1 MKLPII
7 PIALLVL
14 LSLLGI
20 FAFQGYW
27 LHDVY
32 RTTQK
37 RADTAIRDAIQ
48 NADHIEV
55 FFRADSLGREYASG
69 GGATQHGSVSFSTSF
84 DKEVEENQIIEKTY
98 SKTDATDSVHFALK
112 VNQHKRSDTTFHRQN
127 RNVFGESGIGL
138 DYHSLT
144 RLGYKL
150 QQSLHTA
157 MDPFT
162 SISLARFDS
171 VMESDLKA
179 SGFPI
184 RHYSKIV
191 VLRNDSVI
199 ASSLP
204 ASVDTTK
211 LKRWRQV
218 YDIEYK
224 NAYIIFT
231 EPTDK
236 AVLHQMVGILI
247 SSFLMMLIIIFS
259 FGYLIRV
266 ILRQRSLDEMKSD
279 FTNNITHE
287 LKTPIAVAYAANDA
301 LLHFK
306 QGEVK
311 EQRDRY
317 LQISMEQLQRLSH
330 LVEQILSMSMERR
343 RTLTLHLEK
352 IVIRELMKPLIEQQ
366 KLKAKKTVEVIYVE
380 EPDGLTVVADRTHL
394 GNIISN
400 LLDNAIKYSGESV
413 TVAICCRTDD
423 QGNIVVS
430 VRDNGIGISADSQ
443 KHIFEKFY
451 RVPTGNK
458 HDSKG
463 YGLGLYYVNT
473 ILTKMNG
480 SIRVESEPG
489 KGSIFIVTLWKKKG

>member
-1 MKLPII
+1 
-7 PIALLVL
+7 
-14 LSLLGI
+14 
-20 FAFQGYW
+20 
-27 LHDVY
+27 
-32 RTTQK
+32 
-37 RADTAIRDAIQ
+37 
-48 NADHIEV
+48 
-55 FFRADSLGREYASG
+55 
-69 GGATQHGSVSFSTSF
+69 
-84 DKEVEENQIIEKTY
+84 
-98 SKTDATDSVHFALK
+98 
-112 VNQHKRSDTTFHRQN
+112 
-127 RNVFGESGIGL
+127 
-138 DYHSLT
+138 
-144 RLGYKL
+144 
-150 QQSLHTA
+150 
-157 MDPFT
+157 
-162 SISLARFDS
+162 
-171 VMESDLKA
+171 
-179 SGFPI
+179 
-184 RHYSKIV
+184 
-191 VLRNDSVI
+191 
-199 ASSLP
+199 
-204 ASVDTTK
+204 
-211 LKRWRQV
+211 
-218 YDIEYK
+218 IEYK
-224 NAYIIFT
+224 HAYIIFT

-306 QGEVK
+306 QGEIK

-352 IVIRELMKPLIEQQ
+352 IVMRELMKPLIEQQ

-380 EPDGLTVVADRTHL
+380 EPEGLTVVADRTHL

-423 QGNIVVS
+423 EGNIVVS

-489 KGSIFIVTLWKKKG
+489 KGSIFIVTLWKEKG

>member
-14 LSLLGI
+14 FSLLGI

-55 FFRADSLGREYASG
+55 FFRADSLGKEYASG

-98 SKTDATDSVHFALK
+98 SKTDTTNAVHYTLE
-112 VNQHKRSDTTFHRQN
+112 VNQNKRPDTTFHRQN

-157 MDPFT
+157 MDSFT
-162 SISLARFDS
+162 AISLARFDS

-224 NAYIIFT
+224 HAYIIFT

-259 FGYLIRV
+259 FG
-266 ILRQRSLDEMKSD
+266 
-279 FTNNITHE
+279 
-287 LKTPIAVAYAANDA
+287 
-301 LLHFK
+301 
-306 QGEVK
+306 
-311 EQRDRY
+311 
-317 LQISMEQLQRLSH
+317 
-330 LVEQILSMSMERR
+330 
-343 RTLTLHLEK
+343 
-352 IVIRELMKPLIEQQ
+352 
-366 KLKAKKTVEVIYVE
+366 
-380 EPDGLTVVADRTHL
+380 
-394 GNIISN
+394 
-400 LLDNAIKYSGESV
+400 
-413 TVAICCRTDD
+413 
-423 QGNIVVS
+423 
-430 VRDNGIGISADSQ
+430 
-443 KHIFEKFY
+443 
-451 RVPTGNK
+451 
-458 HDSKG
+458 
-463 YGLGLYYVNT
+463 
-473 ILTKMNG
+473 
-480 SIRVESEPG
+480 
-489 KGSIFIVTLWKKKG
+489 